1 MAVAESVKE
10 LTVVKGVTCPFCGVT
25 CDDLEVH
32 IVDGKIKE
40 VKNAC
45 VLGKDTF
52 MHHLEGWATPRI
64 RGKPASVDE

>member
-1 MAVAESVKE
+1 MR
-10 LTVVKGVTCPFCGVT
+10 VVKDVTCPFCGVT

-32 IVDGKIKE
+32 VEDGKIRD

-52 MHHLEGWATPRI
+52 LHHLEGL
-64 RGKPASVDE
+64 